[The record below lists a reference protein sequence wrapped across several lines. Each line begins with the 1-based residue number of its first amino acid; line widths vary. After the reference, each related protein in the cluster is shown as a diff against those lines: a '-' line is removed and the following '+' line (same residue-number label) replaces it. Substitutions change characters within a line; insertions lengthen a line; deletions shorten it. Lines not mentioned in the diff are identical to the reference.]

1 MFPSDFYPSGGII
14 RTWNY
19 WRSLC
24 VQAQWQGDNSGVARN
39 SGKKFRALR
48 PQQLLGQPSP
58 TWTSPAPSGP
68 SWASQHGTSQTFG
81 TSLGRSSGI
90 SAAFPLWSQHQ
101 AQIKDFCN
109 QLSGEAEVQHLPTLV
124 CQRPGSSC
132 LPSRRKTGSDSTRT
146 EKRAH
151 RVIFPDSSRNR
162 RKIPS
167 LPDISRL
174 NPTLCLS
181 SLLLFSWHHL
191 GAQHRH
197 SQGFFLVHLPLL
209 TQIPPAPLTATLW
222 ENPADSPE
230 LVRIQLLCKAGAS
243 TGWFGL
249 GGPSPWNG
257 NFHCSAYQKK
267 GLIASPTK
275 VGL

>member
-1 MFPSDFYPSGGII
+1 M
-14 RTWNY
+14 
-19 WRSLC
+19 
-24 VQAQWQGDNSGVARN
+24 A
-39 SGKKFRALR
+39 
-48 PQQLLGQPSP
+48 
-58 TWTSPAPSGP
+58 PAG
-68 SWASQHGTSQTFG
+68 
-81 TSLGRSSGI
+81 
-90 SAAFPLWSQHQ
+90 
-101 AQIKDFCN
+101 
-109 QLSGEAEVQHLPTLV
+109 
-124 CQRPGSSC
+124 
-132 LPSRRKTGSDSTRT
+132 LPSTEYPKLLAPLLVGAVGLVLPSHFGVNTKLRSKTFVINYQEKQRCSTFPPWFANAQDLPARLPGEKREAT
-146 EKRAH
+146 RPEKRAH

-209 TQIPPAPLTATLW
+209 TQIPPALLTATLW

-257 NFHCSAYQKK
+257 NFHCSTHQKK